1 MLETKHL
8 DLCKPMYKDI
18 GNVVARCLYDYTK
31 SIHKEG
37 RGEKEEEGLKRD
49 DDDSNDDM
57 GEGEEREGAESLED
71 IFNGNDIYCAITS
84 RGTTTTNNEAAKDDD
99 DKEGRMVGI
108 LQL

>member
-1 MLETKHL
+1 M
-8 DLCKPMYKDI
+8 
-18 GNVVARCLYDYTK
+18 
-31 SIHKEG
+31 
-37 RGEKEEEGLKRD
+37 KRD